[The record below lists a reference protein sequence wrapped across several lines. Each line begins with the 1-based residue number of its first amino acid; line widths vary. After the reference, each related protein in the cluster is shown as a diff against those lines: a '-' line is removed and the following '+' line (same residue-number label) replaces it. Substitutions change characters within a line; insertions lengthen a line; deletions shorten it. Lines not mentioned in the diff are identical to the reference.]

1 MNRMIYETDR
11 RCVDELR
18 MDLHTFSKLCSML
31 RATGRLHDTRNV
43 SVDEMVA
50 VFLNVLAHHKK
61 NRVIQNDFYRSG
73 ETISRY
79 FNAVLEAVLCL
90 QNELLKTPEPVHENS
105 TDERWKW
112 FKNCLG
118 ALDETYIRLHVPEV
132 DKPRYRTRKN
142 EIATNVLGGSAAD
155 SRILRDAIS
164 RRHGLRVSRGNYY
177 LVDAGYPNG
186 EGFLAPR
193 KMTIDPEENELNEDI
208 YNQEE
213 DDVITSIDSSE
224 EWAVWRANLADHMFN
239 EWRENRNPR

>member
-79 FNAVLEAVLCL
+79 FNAVLGAVLCL
-90 QNELLKTPEPVHENS
+90 QNELLKHQN
-105 TDERWKW
+105 R
-112 FKNCLG
+112 CM
-118 ALDETYIRLHVPEV
+118 
-132 DKPRYRTRKN
+132 RTLQMR
-142 EIATNVLGGSAAD
+142 GGN
-155 SRILRDAIS
+155 
-164 RRHGLRVSRGNYY
+164 GLR
-177 LVDAGYPNG
+177 
-186 EGFLAPR
+186 
-193 KMTIDPEENELNEDI
+193 
-208 YNQEE
+208 
-213 DDVITSIDSSE
+213 
-224 EWAVWRANLADHMFN
+224 
-239 EWRENRNPR
+239 